1 MASQHPDFWF
11 HDGSIVLCADK
22 TLFRVHQTVLAK
34 HSEVFE
40 DLFSLSQPKAED
52 DDFVDGCRVVLLHDS
67 KDDFVDLLNAIYNP
81 SCVSANR
88 YRALIDGSLDISTTC
103 HQMRVSVMY

>member
-40 DLFSLSQPKAED
+40 DLFSLSPPKVEED
-52 DDFVDGCRVVLLHDS
+52 DIVDGCRVVLLHDS

-81 SCVSANR
+81 SYVLQQVYVLCYWVF
-88 YRALIDGSLDISTTC
+88 ITII
-103 HQMRVSVMY
+103 